1 LKRGDI
7 AVAGL
12 FCGLSKNRLLISIM
26 ILIGI
31 ALMLNAAIRTIKDQ
45 NYMPFF
51 LLSIAG
57 FAVLVMIYRFKGK
70 DW

>member
-1 LKRGDI
+1 
-7 AVAGL
+7 
-12 FCGLSKNRLLISIM
+12 M

>member
-1 LKRGDI
+1 M
-7 AVAGL
+7 AG
-12 FCGLSKNRLLISIM
+12 FCCGLSRNKLLIGIM

-31 ALMLNAAIRTIKDQ
+31 ALILDAALRTFRNQ
-45 NYMPFF
+45 TYLPFF

-57 FAVLVMIYRFKGK
+57 FVMLVAIYWFKGT

>member
-1 LKRGDI
+1 
-7 AVAGL
+7 VAGW
-12 FCGLSKNRLLISIM
+12 FCGLSRNKLLITIM

-31 ALMLNAAIRTIKDQ
+31 ALILDAAIRTFK
-45 NYMPFF
+45 NREYMPFF

-57 FAVLVMIYRFKGK
+57 FAILVMIYRFKGK

>member
-1 LKRGDI
+1 
-7 AVAGL
+7 
-12 FCGLSKNRLLISIM
+12 M

-31 ALMLNAAIRTIKDQ
+31 ALILDAAIRTFK
-45 NYMPFF
+45 NREYMPFF

-57 FAVLVMIYRFKGK
+57 FAILVMIYWFKGK